1 MDEHLICIVFAAN
14 LQQELD
20 GHDSYINCLCFDEEG
35 SKLYT
40 ADNTGI
46 IKIWNVYVTEKA
58 TKKGVTRDWQLSS
71 TVDIEEMKVCNSYIY
86 HHSIYHNSS
95 LYQPYPVTSVC
106 RVNRSG
112 LCTHK

>member
-1 MDEHLICIVFAAN
+1 MVVDEHLICIVFAAN

-71 TVDIEEMKVCNSYIY
+71 TVDIEEMKVCHSYIY
-86 HHSIYHNSS
+86 HHSITTH
-95 LYQPYPVTSVC
+95 LYINLILLPLSA
-106 RVNRSG
+106 
-112 LCTHK
+112 